1 MAFWMKDGKN
11 LSITS
16 NPYEKKEKKKKKG
29 GKEKKKGT
37 KEKRKRFELFYQIF
51 FSLWNNYLLPKRGS

>member
-16 NPYEKKEKKKKKG
+16 NPYEKK
-29 GKEKKKGT
+29 GKEKKKKVQKK
-37 KEKRKRFELFYQIF
+37 KEKDLNYSIKFSLVYETIIFYQREVV
-51 FSLWNNYLLPKRGS
+51 NP

>member
-1 MAFWMKDGKN
+1 MKDGKN

-16 NPYEKKEKKKKKG
+16 NPYEKKEKK
-29 GKEKKKGT
+29 KKKGT

>member
-16 NPYEKKEKKKKKG
+16 NPYEKKEKKKKKVQKK
-29 GKEKKKGT
+29 KEKDLNYSIKFSLVYET
-37 KEKRKRFELFYQIF
+37 IIFYQREVV
-51 FSLWNNYLLPKRGS
+51 NP